1 MFFSQHSTPRNP
13 LVGFILNIVTVC
25 LLALG
30 PLGSVS
36 ATSLTEYC
44 DLKTLFAAEVF
55 AGRDDMTKDEVLDGL
70 EADWRT
76 SGRLLPWHYVVD
88 MKRIINDVYRKYSNG
103 VYRLKDDTD
112 LLNDTRKNCN
122 YYGY

>member
-1 MFFSQHSTPRNP
+1 MFFSQRSTPRNP

-55 AGRDDMTKDEVLDGL
+55 AGRDDMTKNEVLDGL
-70 EADWRT
+70 TADWRA
-76 SGRLLPWHYVVD
+76 SGRLLPWYYVVD
-88 MKRIINDVYRKYSNG
+88 MERVVNDVYRKYSNG
-103 VYRLKDDTD
+103 VYRLKNSDD
-112 LLNDTRKNCN
+112 LLKDTKEYCN